1 MKSQSLLVYLY
12 NIVLFILRESV
23 CPLLRYGLQASSA
36 GNQGNHRDILLGSTS
51 SKSNSFILSMNF

>member
-23 CPLLRYGLQASSA
+23 CPLLRCGLQASFA
-36 GNQGNHRDILLGSTS
+36 GNQGNHRDILPGYHPRH
-51 SKSNSFILSMNF
+51 LSPIHLFYR